1 MTTLHTPLGTTLDMP
16 LGTSLREASRMPEGL
31 EIEVRNRHFDLASKL
46 GTDWLDNDPFKTAFF
61 NSMSISFPIGEKS
74 FIDSVKAFDNAITD
88 SKLKAEMKSFYGQE
102 SVHRREHQ
110 NFNEMLC
117 AERGYNL
124 EKLELPYVKRVALG
138 KKRASAK
145 MILASTA
152 GAEHLTAIMAAK
164 LLQGWLLGNAD
175 TQIKELWLWHATEE
189 LEHKSVAYDVY
200 TQVGGRFKMRKTMM
214 RLTTFY
220 FLFDALSNA
229 LRMLSHDKQLWKW
242 RTLKSGCQFLL
253 GKEGIIRSLWPE
265 YKTYFKEDFHPWNND
280 NRELL
285 ENWEHLLEPS

>member
-1 MTTLHTPLGTTLDMP
+1 MTAIQSQSDSPSH
-16 LGTSLREASRMPEGL
+16 SRMPDGI

-46 GTDWLDNDPFKTAFF
+46 GSDWLDNDPFKTAFF

-74 FIDSVKAFDNAITD
+74 FIDSVKAFESDITD
-88 SKLKAEMKSFYGQE
+88 PKLKAEMKSFYGQE

-117 AERGYNL
+117 AERGYDL
-124 EKLELPYVKRVALG
+124 EKLESPYAKRVAMG
-138 KKRASAK
+138 KTHATPK

-152 GAEHLTAIMAAK
+152 GAEHLTAILAANI
-164 LLQGWLLGNAD
+164 LQGWALGNAD
-175 TQIKELWLWHATEE
+175 SQIKELWLWHATEE

-200 TQVGGRFKMRKTMM
+200 TQVSGSFKKRKTMM

-220 FLFDALSNA
+220 FLTDALINA
-229 LRMLSHDKQLWKW
+229 MRMLRHDKQLWKW
-242 RTLKSGCQFLL
+242 STFKSGCKFLL
-253 GKEGIIRSLWPE
+253 GKEGMLRTLWPE
-265 YKTYFKEDFHPWNND
+265 YKTYFKADFHPWDND

-285 ENWEHLLEPS
+285 DNWEHLLETA